1 MKSFLP
7 HVKISNNEKKSAK
20 RKINVTNHQEVENEK
35 CEVKIAST
43 MFNWRDDAWEL
54 GGWIIGIFFLVS
66 LESSEPSFSEKAREA
81 GSGRQKN
88 ENWSGWDNTYFDRET
103 EDTNHIMTKV
113 KARRGLNGSGDFDR

>member
-43 MFNWRDDAWEL
+43 MFN
-54 GGWIIGIFFLVS
+54 
-66 LESSEPSFSEKAREA
+66 
-81 GSGRQKN
+81 
-88 ENWSGWDNTYFDRET
+88 
-103 EDTNHIMTKV
+103 
-113 KARRGLNGSGDFDR
+113 